1 MTCNQCGQP
10 AEGALCRPCERA
22 QRASDEY
29 ESVLDDDEDSDDER
43 PDEPH
48 DITSWAEP

>member
-22 QRASDEY
+22 ERASAEY
-29 ESVLDDDEDSDDER
+29 ECVTGEEDSDDER

-48 DITSWAEP
+48 DITAWADQ